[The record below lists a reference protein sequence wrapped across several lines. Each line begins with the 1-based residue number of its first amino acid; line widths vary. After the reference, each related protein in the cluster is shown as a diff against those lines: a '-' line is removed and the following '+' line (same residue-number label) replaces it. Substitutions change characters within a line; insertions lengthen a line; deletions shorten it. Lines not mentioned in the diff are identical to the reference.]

1 YCNSARFEN
10 IMEMGSKRGEKNK
23 PEAHGFRCKHSKYLR
38 IKVRERI
45 KAAGFQQLVIVTF
58 WHMQHFVVC

>member
-1 YCNSARFEN
+1 
-10 IMEMGSKRGEKNK
+10 MEMGSKRGEKNK